1 MSKTARN
8 ILVKNGCHCLEKNGC
23 HCWLVQQC
31 VRGAFRLA
39 LREKPAV
46 APEWSGTCLSRRAV
60 GPGRVGACTRAK
72 RRGRQNAWVQAPTLL
87 LQRYVSTTAAVCCL
101 ALWGAVVA
109 AAFGQSP
116 DELGEVA
123 SWKRPSAEQVRSRV
137 VKWLDGRDA
146 DDKIRD
152 EVNRIWLKDPKENS
166 EATAGELLDRAVR
179 SFAVADGKARRL
191 VGQCSGPA
199 AGSVLPDTDWLADAQ
214 TDSFVAGNLRLLY
227 GRWLANQSLLD
238 EAREQLADLK
248 PEDVVDPATLLFYQ
262 AVVYQGLLE
271 REAGLGAVKRLL
283 ERADEGPRRYAE
295 IGRLLKRDLETIE
308 EDSLD
313 HIARRMNDVGRR
325 LELGRAGH
333 DVRKIEDG
341 VIESLDKLI
350 EKVKKQQQ
358 QQQQD
363 ESGRDARNMQPSKPA
378 EDSWS
383 AGGKGPGEVT
393 KKDIGDKADWG
404 DLPPKQRQEALQQIG
419 REFPAHYRDAIE
431 QYFRKMAKED

>member
-1 MSKTARN
+1 MVDE
-8 ILVKNGCHCLEKNGC
+8 L
-23 HCWLVQQC
+23 
-31 VRGAFRLA
+31 AFFQ
-39 LREKPAV
+39 
-46 APEWSGTCLSRRAV
+46 RAV
-60 GPGRVGACTRAK
+60 RAT
-72 RRGRQNAWVQAPTLL
+72 V
-87 LQRYVSTTAAVCCL
+87 AVCCL
-101 ALWGAVVA
+101 AFWGPVVA
-109 AAFGQSP
+109 AAFGQSA
-116 DELGEVA
+116 DELGEIA

-137 VKWLDGRDA
+137 MKWLDGQA
-146 DDKIRD
+146 VDDKIRD
-152 EVNRIWLKDPKENS
+152 EVNRIWPQGPEKNGEDSAP
-166 EATAGELLDRAVR
+166 ELLDRLVR
-179 SFAVADGKARRL
+179 SFAAVDGKAQRL
-191 VGQCSGPA
+191 ISQCSGPA
-199 AGSVLPDTDWLADAQ
+199 AGAVLPDTDWLADAQ
-214 TDSFVAGNLRLLY
+214 TDSFVTGNLRLLY

-248 PEDVVDPATLLFYQ
+248 PEDVVDPAMLLFYQ
-262 AVVYQGLLE
+262 AVVHQGLLE
-271 REAGLGAVKRLL
+271 SEAGLAAVKRLL
-283 ERADEGPRRYAE
+283 EGADEGPRRYAE